1 MKTEIY
7 TSYFANYKNIPQDYQ
22 CVSVANTKPD
32 SLFIPEWELVRPD
45 WSLITSYKNKD
56 ITASDLYVYYFKQ
69 LDKNPA
75 HHYIEALRS
84 YSAGRPVVLMCWEKD
99 YNECHRKI
107 LSYWL
112 QMNALANYKGE
123 LDG

>member
-7 TSYFANYKNIPQDYQ
+7 TSYFANYKNIPQEYQ

-32 SLFIPEWELVRPD
+32 SLFIPEWELVRPA
-45 WSLITSYKNKD
+45 WSLVQHLKSKTIAFNDFAYYYSRQLETKPASY
-56 ITASDLYVYYFKQ
+56 
-69 LDKNPA
+69 
-75 HHYIEALRS
+75 YIEALRS

-123 LDG
+123 L